1 MALSIKNPEADQLA
15 RELTA
20 MTGESMTEA
29 IVIALR
35 ERVERVRDR
44 HGPTKAEK
52 LQQLVDEI
60 KTLPVLDDRT
70 PDEIIGYDEHGL
82 PT

>member
-1 MALSIKNPEADQLA
+1 MALSIKNPEADRLA

-35 ERVERVRDR
+35 ERVDRERDR
-44 HGPTKAEK
+44 RGPSRAEK
-52 LQQLVDEI
+52 LRVLAEEI
-60 KTLPVLDDRT
+60 ALLPVLDART
-70 PDEIIGYDEHGL
+70 PDEIIGYDDHGA
-82 PT
+82 PG